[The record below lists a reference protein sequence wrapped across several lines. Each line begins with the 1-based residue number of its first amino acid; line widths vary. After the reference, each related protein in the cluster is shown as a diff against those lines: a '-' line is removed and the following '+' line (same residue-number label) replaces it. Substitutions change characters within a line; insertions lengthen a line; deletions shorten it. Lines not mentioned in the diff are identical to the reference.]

1 MNKYLKRGVEAVFKY
16 TDKAYEAITEGV
28 STVASKVDGLPVFA
42 SLEKIET
49 SQPLLYDEKHY
60 FVIPYHLSPYGFA
73 LHTMRCLPDSVP
85 EINNLP
91 KRRIFHFADESA
103 EYSLQH
109 YMLNSAKEI
118 VVEDKKESKSSL
130 ENLANNI
137 DQLDRKLTY
146 GMLLIGGVAAI
157 FNPLVGA
164 GIAAKALLPGAV
176 GLLSKHGIRPIGE
189 KITKIQLESELKKAE
204 KRVEKEF
211 SEASTVKVINPIL
224 QELEFTLRTS
234 EEEHDPLLD
243 PNLADGSITELEND
257 DWRNL
262 TEIAICR
269 VYEEVLNSEHKYES
283 AKLGPKDVMWLKT
296 MMNTRKT

>member
-1 MNKYLKRGVEAVFKY
+1 MNKFLKKGVEAVFKY

-60 FVIPYHLSPYGFA
+60 FVIPYYLSPYGFA

-91 KRRIFHFADESA
+91 KRRIFHFANEAA

-118 VVEDKKESKSSL
+118 VVEDKKASKSSL

-243 PNLADGSITELEND
+243 PNLADGSITELENA

-269 VYEEVLNSEHKYES
+269 VYEEVLNSEDKHES

-296 MMNTRKT
+296 MMNTRNT

>member
-1 MNKYLKRGVEAVFKY
+1 MNKYLKKGVEAVFKY

-91 KRRIFHFADESA
+91 KRRIFHFADEAA